1 MSRFAGLTPLLAPR
15 SVAVL
20 GASSDPT
27 RIGGRPI
34 AYMLAQTF
42 PGALYPVNPNRAEIQ
57 GLKAY
62 PSVADLPETPDVAI
76 VAVPSDLAPQAV
88 ADLAAKGCKAVVMF
102 TAGFAEMDDAGAV
115 IQQRMVATAK
125 AAGMRIL
132 GPNCLGV
139 FDARRSYYATFSSS
153 FDSGWPVP
161 GRIGIASQSGA
172 YGTHLYTLA
181 RNRGIGASL
190 CVMTGNEA
198 DVTVGECIGW
208 LAENPEVDVIAVY
221 AEGIREA
228 PGLIAALQA
237 AKDARKPVV
246 MQKVGRSELGGKAAK
261 SHTASIAGDDA
272 VTEAVM
278 REFGVYRARN
288 SEEMLDIAHTATRKI
303 YPVAN
308 TLGVITVSG
317 GAGVLISDVAEG
329 LGLPMPEMPAAA
341 QAKLRA
347 LVPFCGPRNP
357 VDATAQVSNNVEL
370 VNTFM
375 ESMVKDGGYASV
387 LGFFSMTAS
396 SRRWPKIRE
405 QLNLVREQHL
415 DRLYVLSVIVP
426 QDRRDALESDGWVV
440 HEDPTRA
447 VTAIDAMGRFGA
459 AFAKPPGL
467 PAPEVPAVVL
477 PDATPSEAEAKRL
490 LASAG
495 IASAPEAACAAV
507 DDAVAAAAGF
517 GFPVVMKILSPD
529 ILHKSE
535 IGGVLL
541 DVGDADA
548 VRAGFALLLDRARAA
563 APAAR
568 IDGVLVAKQL
578 KGGVECI
585 LGIHRDPVFGPMAMF
600 GLGGIFVEILGDV
613 VFRRCPFGP
622 DVAEDMIRSIKGAPL
637 LLGRARPAAGGREG
651 AGGDAG
657 AAVRVRG
664 GGGGPAA
671 IDRPEPRVRD
681 AARAGRVRRGRGDRG
696 VLSRPFSRSWQTPEV
711 RRELMLKSFVKRNLR
726 RFDLDIVRPS
736 HGRTLMDFITDRKID
751 VVLDVG
757 VQYRAVRDIA
767 AGAGGMPAR
776 SYRSS
781 RCRRCSRPWPRPL
794 GMTRAGTCTTSDSG
808 R

>member
-15 SVAVL
+15 SIAVL

-34 AYMLAQTF
+34 AYMRAQNF

-76 VAVPSDLAPQAV
+76 VAVP
-88 ADLAAKGCKAVVMF
+88 ADLAAPAIEDLAKRGVKGVVMF
-102 TAGFAEMDDAGAV
+102 TAGFAEMDEAGAAA
-115 IQQRMVATAK
+115 QAKMVATAR
-125 AAGMRIL
+125 ASGMRIL

-153 FDSGWPVP
+153 FDSGWPVL

-190 CVMTGNEA
+190 CVMTGNEG

-208 LAENPEVDVIAVY
+208 LAENPDVDVIAVY

-228 PGLIAALQA
+228 PGLIAALEAARA
-237 AKDARKPVV
+237 AKKPVV
-246 MQKVGRSELGGKAAK
+246 MQKVGRSELGEKAAK

-278 REFGVYRARN
+278 AEFGVYRARN

-303 YPVAN
+303 YPVSN

-329 LGLPMPEMPAAA
+329 LGLAMPEMPLEA
-341 QAKLRA
+341 QQKLRA
-347 LVPFCGPRNP
+347 LVPFCAPRNP
-357 VDATAQVSNNVEL
+357 VDATAQVSNDVSL
-370 VNTFM
+370 VKTFT
-375 ESMVKDGGYASV
+375 ESMVRDGGYASV

-396 SRRWPKIRE
+396 SRRWPSIRE
-405 QLNLVREQHL
+405 QLNAVRAENP

-426 QDRRDALESDGWVV
+426 PEGRNALETDGWVV

-447 VTAIDAMGRFGA
+447 VVAIDAMGRYGA
-459 AFAKPPGL
+459 AFAVTPAD
-467 PAPEVPAVVL
+467 PAPVIAAVTL
-477 PDATPSEAEAKRL
+477 PPETPTEAEAKRL
-490 LASAG
+490 LAAAG
-495 IASAPEAACAAV
+495 IASAPEEACAAV
-507 DDAVAAAAGF
+507 DEAVAAARRF

-529 ILHKSE
+529 IVHKSE

-541 DVGDADA
+541 DIADEAA
-548 VRAGFALLLDRARAA
+548 VRSGFPLLLDRAKTA
-563 APAAR
+563 APSAR
-568 IDGVLVAKQL
+568 IEGVLVAKQL

-600 GLGGIFVEILGDV
+600 GLGGIFVEVLKDV

-622 DVAEDMIRSIKGAPL
+622 DTAEAMIRSIKGAPL
-637 LLGRARPAAGGREG
+637 LLGARGRKNADVKALAEMLSCLSAFAVAAGDRLQSIDLNPVLAMPEG
-651 AGGDAG
+651 AGAYAVDA
-657 AAVRVRG
+657 V
-664 GGGGPAA
+664 
-671 IDRPEPRVRD
+671 I
-681 AARAGRVRRGRGDRG
+681 
-696 VLSRPFSRSWQTPEV
+696 EV
-711 RRELMLKSFVKRNLR
+711 S
-726 RFDLDIVRPS
+726 P
-736 HGRTLMDFITDRKID
+736 
-751 VVLDVG
+751 
-757 VQYRAVRDIA
+757 
-767 AGAGGMPAR
+767 
-776 SYRSS
+776 
-781 RCRRCSRPWPRPL
+781 
-794 GMTRAGTCTTSDSG
+794 
-808 R
+808 

>member
-1 MSRFAGLTPLLAPR
+1 MSMFAGLTPLLAPK

-20 GASSDPT
+20 GASSDAT
-27 RIGGRPI
+27 RIGGRPL
-34 AYMLAQTF
+34 AYMLQQKF
-42 PGALYPVNPNRAEIQ
+42 PGTLYPVNPNRAEVQ

-62 PSVADLPETPDVAI
+62 PTVADLPEVPDVAI
-76 VAVPSDLAPQAV
+76 VAVPSELAPQAV
-88 ADLAAKGCKAVVMF
+88 KDLGEKGCKAIVMF
-102 TAGFAEMDDAGAV
+102 TAGFAEVDDAGAAV
-115 IQQRMVATAK
+115 QDSMVATARSYK
-125 AAGMRIL
+125 MRIL

-153 FDSGWPVP
+153 FDSGWPTL

-181 RNRGIGASL
+181 RNRHIGASL

-221 AEGIREA
+221 AEGIRESA
-228 PGLIAALQA
+228 TLIAAFEA
-237 AKDARKPVV
+237 ARAARKPIV

-303 YPVAN
+303 YPVKN

-317 GAGVLISDVAEG
+317 GAGVLISDVADG
-329 LGLPMPEMPAAA
+329 LGLAMPEMP
-341 QAKLRA
+341 QASQDKLRE

-357 VDATAQVSNNVEL
+357 VDATAQVSNNISL
-370 VNTFM
+370 VKTFVD
-375 ESMVKDGGYASV
+375 EMVIAGKYQSV

-396 SRRWPKIRE
+396 SRRWPGIKE
-405 QLNLVREQHL
+405 QLNKTKEENPG
-415 DRLYVLSVIVP
+415 RLYALSVIVP
-426 QDRRDALESDGWVV
+426 PERRDELEADGWVV

-447 VTAIDAMGRFGA
+447 VTAIDAMGRFGE
-459 AFAKPPGL
+459 AFAAPKGQHAPAVGIVTL
-467 PAPEVPAVVL
+467 PA
-477 PDATPSEAEAKRL
+477 ATPSEAEAKRL

-495 IASAPEAACAAV
+495 IASAPEAACPTADA
-507 DDAVAAAAGF
+507 AVAAAEKF
-517 GFPVVMKILSPD
+517 GFPVVLKILSPD

-541 DVGDADA
+541 DVDSADA
-548 VRAGFALLLDRARAA
+548 VRAGFALLLERAKAA

-578 KGGVECI
+578 KGGTECI

-600 GLGGIFVEILGDV
+600 GLGGIFVEILKDV

-622 DVAEDMIRSIKGAPL
+622 DVAEDMILSIKGAPL
-637 LLGRARPAAGGREG
+637 LQGARGRPKADIKALADMLSRLSAFAVAAGDRLQSVDLNPVFAMPEG
-651 AGGDAG
+651 QGAFAADA
-657 AAVRVRG
+657 V
-664 GGGGPAA
+664 
-671 IDRPEPRVRD
+671 I
-681 AARAGRVRRGRGDRG
+681 
-696 VLSRPFSRSWQTPEV
+696 EV
-711 RRELMLKSFVKRNLR
+711 
-726 RFDLDIVRPS
+726 
-736 HGRTLMDFITDRKID
+736 
-751 VVLDVG
+751 
-757 VQYRAVRDIA
+757 
-767 AGAGGMPAR
+767 
-776 SYRSS
+776 
-781 RCRRCSRPWPRPL
+781 
-794 GMTRAGTCTTSDSG
+794 
-808 R
+808 

>member
-1 MSRFAGLTPLLAPR
+1 MSKFAGLTPLLAPR

-34 AYMLAQTF
+34 AYMLSQNF
-42 PGALYPVNPNRAEIQ
+42 PGKLYPVNPNRTEVQ

-62 PSVADLPETPDVAI
+62 PTVADLPEPPDVAI
-76 VAVPSDLAPQAV
+76 CAVPAELAPQAIQ
-88 ADLAAKGCKAVVMF
+88 DLAMKGCQGVIMF
-102 TAGFAEMDDAGAV
+102 TAGFAEVDDAGAAK
-115 IQQRMVATAK
+115 QAEMVAVAK
-125 AAGMRIL
+125 RHSMRIL

-181 RNRGIGASL
+181 RNRRIGASL
-190 CVMTGNEA
+190 CVMTGNEG

-228 PGLIAALQA
+228 PGLIAAFQA
-237 AKDARKPVV
+237 AREARKPIV

-303 YPVAN
+303 YPARN

-317 GAGVLISDVAEG
+317 GAGVLISDVADS
-329 LGLPMPEMPAAA
+329 LSLPMPEMPAEA
-341 QAKLRA
+341 QARLRA

-370 VNTFM
+370 VKTFM
-375 ESMVKDGGYASV
+375 DAMVVDGGYSSV

-396 SRRWPKIRE
+396 SRRWPKIKE
-405 QLNLVREQHL
+405 QLDLTKAENPG
-415 DRLYVLSVIVP
+415 RLYALSVIVP
-426 QDRRDALESDGWVV
+426 PDRRDELEADGWVV

-447 VTAIDAMGRFGA
+447 VTAIEAMGRFGTVFA
-459 AFAKPPGL
+459 ASPAQ
-467 PAPEVPAVVL
+467 PAPQVAAVTL
-477 PDATPSEAEAKRL
+477 PNVTPTEAEAKRL
-490 LASAG
+490 LAQAG
-495 IASAPEAACAAV
+495 IQSAPEKACTTAEEAVRAAEA
-507 DDAVAAAAGF
+507 F
-517 GFPVVMKILSPD
+517 GYPVVLKILSPD

-541 DVGDADA
+541 DITDADA
-548 VRAGFALLLDRARAA
+548 VRQGFALIVERAHKA
-563 APAAR
+563 APRAK
-568 IDGVLVAKQL
+568 IEGVLVARQL

-600 GLGGIFVEILGDV
+600 GLGGIFVEVLKDV
-613 VFRRCPFGP
+613 VFHRCPFGL
-622 DVAEDMIRSIKGAPL
+622 DVAETMIRGIKGAPL
-637 LLGRARPAAGGREG
+637 LLGARGRPKADINALAEMLSRLSAFAVACGDRLQSVDLNPVFAMPEGEG
-651 AGGDAG
+651 AFAVDA
-657 AAVRVRG
+657 VV
-664 GGGGPAA
+664 
-671 IDRPEPRVRD
+671 
-681 AARAGRVRRGRGDRG
+681 
-696 VLSRPFSRSWQTPEV
+696 EV
-711 RRELMLKSFVKRNLR
+711 ATE
-726 RFDLDIVRPS
+726 
-736 HGRTLMDFITDRKID
+736 
-751 VVLDVG
+751 
-757 VQYRAVRDIA
+757 
-767 AGAGGMPAR
+767 
-776 SYRSS
+776 
-781 RCRRCSRPWPRPL
+781 
-794 GMTRAGTCTTSDSG
+794 
-808 R
+808 

>member
-15 SVAVL
+15 SIAVL
-20 GASSDPT
+20 GASSDAT

-34 AYMLAQTF
+34 AYMRAQGF
-42 PGALYPVNPNRAEIQ
+42 QGALYPVNPNRAEIQ

-62 PSVADLPETPDVAI
+62 PSVADLPETPDVAV
-76 VAVPSDLAPQAV
+76 VAVPAE
-88 ADLAAKGCKAVVMF
+88 LAAPAIEALAKRGVKGVVMF
-102 TAGFAEMDDAGAV
+102 TAGFAEMDEDGAV
-115 IQQRMVATAK
+115 KQDAMVATAR

-153 FDSGWPVP
+153 FDSGWPVL

-228 PGLIAALQA
+228 PGLIAALEA
-237 AKDARKPVV
+237 ARAARKPVV
-246 MQKVGRSELGGKAAK
+246 MQKVGRSELGSKAAK

-303 YPVAN
+303 YPVKN
-308 TLGVITVSG
+308 SLGVITVSG
-317 GAGVLISDVAEG
+317 GAGVLISDVAEV
-329 LGLPMPEMPAAA
+329 LGLAMPEMPVDA
-341 QAKLRA
+341 QKKLRD
-347 LVPFCGPRNP
+347 LVPFCAPRNP
-357 VDATAQVSNNVEL
+357 VDATAQVSNDVTL
-370 VNTFM
+370 VKTFT
-375 ESMVKDGGYASV
+375 ESMVRDGGYASV

-396 SRRWPKIRE
+396 SRRWPSIRE
-405 QLNLVREQHL
+405 QLNVVKSEYP

-426 QDRRDALESDGWVV
+426 PERRDELEADGWVV

-459 AFAKPPGL
+459 AFAAEVADAAPLVPALTL
-467 PAPEVPAVVL
+467 PAS
-477 PDATPSEAEAKRL
+477 TPSEAEAKRL
-490 LASAG
+490 LAAAG
-495 IASAPEAACAAV
+495 ISSAPEAACSTAEEAV
-507 DDAVAAAAGF
+507 TAAGRF
-517 GFPVVMKILSPD
+517 GFPVVMKILSAD

-541 DVGDADA
+541 DISDPDA
-548 VRAGFALLLDRARAA
+548 VRSGFALLLQRAKAA

-568 IDGVLVAKQL
+568 IEGVLVAKQL

-600 GLGGIFVEILGDV
+600 GLGGIFVEILKDV
-613 VFRRCPFGP
+613 VFRRCPFGV
-622 DVAEDMIRSIKGAPL
+622 DTAEAMIRSIKGAPL
-637 LLGRARPAAGGREG
+637 LLGARGRKPADVKALAEMLARLSVFAVAAGEG
-651 AGGDAG
+651 LVSIDLNPVFAMPEGEGVFAADA
-657 AAVRVRG
+657 V
-664 GGGGPAA
+664 
-671 IDRPEPRVRD
+671 I
-681 AARAGRVRRGRGDRG
+681 
-696 VLSRPFSRSWQTPEV
+696 EV
-711 RRELMLKSFVKRNLR
+711 
-726 RFDLDIVRPS
+726 
-736 HGRTLMDFITDRKID
+736 G
-751 VVLDVG
+751 
-757 VQYRAVRDIA
+757 
-767 AGAGGMPAR
+767 
-776 SYRSS
+776 
-781 RCRRCSRPWPRPL
+781 
-794 GMTRAGTCTTSDSG
+794 
-808 R
+808 

>member
-1 MSRFAGLTPLLAPR
+1 MSRFAGLTPLLAPH

-34 AYMLAQTF
+34 AYMRAQGF
-42 PGALYPVNPNRAEIQ
+42 SGALYPVNPNRTEIQ

-62 PSVADLPETPDVAI
+62 PSIADLPEAPDVAI
-76 VAVPSDLAPQAV
+76 VAVPAELAAPAIEDLARRGV
-88 ADLAAKGCKAVVMF
+88 KGVVMF
-102 TAGFAEMDDAGAV
+102 TAGFAEMDDDGAAA
-115 IQQRMVATAK
+115 QAKMVATAR

-190 CVMTGNEA
+190 CIMTGNEG
-198 DVTVGECIGW
+198 DVTIGECIGW

-237 AKDARKPVV
+237 ARDAKKPVV
-246 MQKVGRSELGGKAAK
+246 MQKVGRSELGTKAAK
-261 SHTASIAGDDA
+261 SHTASIAGNDA

-278 REFGVYRARN
+278 AEFGVFRARN

-303 YPVAN
+303 YPVKN

-329 LGLPMPEMPAAA
+329 LGLLMPEMPMDA
-341 QAKLRA
+341 QRKLRA
-347 LVPFCGPRNP
+347 LVPFCAPRNP
-357 VDATAQVSNNVEL
+357 VDATAQVSNDVTL
-370 VNTFM
+370 VKTFT
-375 ESMVKDGGYASV
+375 ETMVRDGGYASV

-396 SRRWPKIRE
+396 SRRWPQIRE
-405 QLNLVREQHL
+405 QLNLVRVEYP
-415 DRLYVLSVIVP
+415 DRLYVLSVIAP
-426 QDRRDALESDGWVV
+426 AERRDELERDGWVV

-447 VTAIDAMGRFGA
+447 VTAIDAMGRYGA
-459 AFAKPPGL
+459 AFAANPAGAPP
-467 PAPEVPAVVL
+467 PVPAVTL
-477 PDATPSEAEAKRL
+477 PAATPSEAEAKRL
-490 LASAG
+490 LALAG
-495 IASAPEAACAAV
+495 IASAPEAACMTADEAL
-507 DDAVAAAAGF
+507 AAARRF

-541 DVGDADA
+541 DINDLDA
-548 VRAGFALLLDRARAA
+548 VRSGFALLLERAKVA
-563 APAAR
+563 APDAR

-578 KGGVECI
+578 QGGVECI

-600 GLGGIFVEILGDV
+600 GLGGIFVEVLQDV
-613 VFRRCPFGP
+613 VFHRCPFDHGT
-622 DVAEDMIRSIKGAPL
+622 AEAMIRAIKGAPL
-637 LLGRARPAAGGREG
+637 LLGARGRKKADVAALAEMLSRLSSFAVAAGDRLQSIDLNPVFAMPEGEG
-651 AGGDAG
+651 AFAVDA
-657 AAVRVRG
+657 V
-664 GGGGPAA
+664 
-671 IDRPEPRVRD
+671 I
-681 AARAGRVRRGRGDRG
+681 
-696 VLSRPFSRSWQTPEV
+696 EV
-711 RRELMLKSFVKRNLR
+711 
-726 RFDLDIVRPS
+726 
-736 HGRTLMDFITDRKID
+736 G
-751 VVLDVG
+751 
-757 VQYRAVRDIA
+757 
-767 AGAGGMPAR
+767 
-776 SYRSS
+776 
-781 RCRRCSRPWPRPL
+781 
-794 GMTRAGTCTTSDSG
+794 
-808 R
+808 

>member
-34 AYMLAQTF
+34 AYMQAQGF
-42 PGALYPVNPNRAEIQ
+42 PGGLYPVNPNRAEIQ

-62 PSVADLPETPDVAI
+62 ASVADLPETPDVAI
-76 VAVPSDLAPQAV
+76 VAVP
-88 ADLAAKGCKAVVMF
+88 ADLAAPSIEALARRGVKAVVMF
-102 TAGFAEMDDAGAV
+102 TAGFAEMDEHGAAA
-115 IQQRMVATAK
+115 QAAMVATARS
-125 AAGMRIL
+125 AGMRIL

-153 FDSGWPVP
+153 FDSGWPVL

-190 CVMTGNEA
+190 CVMTGNEG

-228 PGLIAALQA
+228 PGLIAALEAARA
-237 AKDARKPVV
+237 AKKPVV

-278 REFGVYRARN
+278 REFGVHRARN

-317 GAGVLISDVAEG
+317 GAGVLISDVAES
-329 LGLPMPEMPAAA
+329 LGLAMPEMPPQA
-341 QAKLRA
+341 QQKLRE
-347 LVPFCGPRNP
+347 LVPFCAPRNP
-357 VDATAQVSNNVEL
+357 VDATAQVSNDVTL
-370 VNTFM
+370 VKTFT
-375 ESMVKDGGYASV
+375 ESMVRDGGYASV

-396 SRRWPKIRE
+396 SRRWPRIRE
-405 QLNLVREQHL
+405 QLNVVRLEYP

-426 QDRRDALESDGWVV
+426 PERRDELEADGWVV

-447 VTAIDAMGRFGA
+447 VVAIEAMGRYGA
-459 AFAKPPGL
+459 AFAAGPAD
-467 PAPEVPAVVL
+467 PAPVVPVVTL
-477 PDATPSEAEAKRL
+477 PSATPSEAEAKRL
-490 LASAG
+490 LAGAG
-495 IASAPEAACAAV
+495 IASAPEAACATADEAV
-507 DDAVAAAAGF
+507 SAAQRF
-517 GFPVVMKILSPD
+517 GYPVVMKILSPD

-541 DVGDADA
+541 DISATDT
-548 VRAGFALLLDRARAA
+548 VRSGFALLLDRARAA
-563 APAAR
+563 APTAR
-568 IDGVLVAKQL
+568 IEGVLVAKQL
-578 KGGVECI
+578 TGGVECI

-600 GLGGIFVEILGDV
+600 GLGGIFVEILKDV
-613 VFRRCPFGP
+613 VFHRCPFGI
-622 DVAEDMIRSIKGAPL
+622 DTAEAMIRSIKGAPL
-637 LLGRARPAAGGREG
+637 LLGARGRKPADVKALAEMLSRLSAFAVAAGERLQSIDLNPVFAMPE
-651 AGGDAG
+651 
-657 AAVRVRG
+657 G
-664 GGGGPAA
+664 GGAFAA
-671 IDRPEPRVRD
+671 D
-681 AARAGRVRRGRGDRG
+681 AVI
-696 VLSRPFSRSWQTPEV
+696 EV
-711 RRELMLKSFVKRNLR
+711 
-726 RFDLDIVRPS
+726 
-736 HGRTLMDFITDRKID
+736 G
-751 VVLDVG
+751 
-757 VQYRAVRDIA
+757 
-767 AGAGGMPAR
+767 
-776 SYRSS
+776 
-781 RCRRCSRPWPRPL
+781 
-794 GMTRAGTCTTSDSG
+794 
-808 R
+808 

>member
-34 AYMLAQTF
+34 AYMRAQNF
-42 PGALYPVNPNRAEIQ
+42 PGALYPVNPNRTEIQ

-62 PSVADLPETPDVAI
+62 PSVAELPETPDVAI
-76 VAVPSDLAPQAV
+76 VAVP
-88 ADLAAKGCKAVVMF
+88 ADLAAPAIEDLAKRGVKGVIMF
-102 TAGFAEMDDAGAV
+102 TAGFAEMDDDGAV
-115 IQQRMVATAK
+115 AQAKMVATARG
-125 AAGMRIL
+125 AGMRIL

-190 CVMTGNEA
+190 CVMTGNEG

-228 PGLIAALQA
+228 PGLIAALEAARA
-237 AKDARKPVV
+237 AKKPVV
-246 MQKVGRSELGGKAAK
+246 MQKVGRSELGTKAAK

-278 REFGVYRARN
+278 AEFGVFRARN

-303 YPVAN
+303 YPVKN

-317 GAGVLISDVAEG
+317 GAGVLISDVAES
-329 LGLPMPEMPAAA
+329 LGLAMPEMPMEA
-341 QAKLRA
+341 QRKLRA
-347 LVPFCGPRNP
+347 LVPFCAPRNP
-357 VDATAQVSNNVEL
+357 VDATAQVSNDVTL
-370 VNTFM
+370 VKTFT
-375 ESMVKDGGYASV
+375 ETMVRDGGYASV

-396 SRRWPKIRE
+396 SRRWPQIRE
-405 QLNLVREQHL
+405 QLNLVRIEYPE
-415 DRLYVLSVIVP
+415 RLYVLSVIVP
-426 QDRRDALESDGWVV
+426 ADRRDELESDGWVV

-447 VTAIDAMGRFGA
+447 VAAIEAMGRYGA
-459 AFAKPPGL
+459 AFAAKQADTAQPVAAVTL
-467 PAPEVPAVVL
+467 PA
-477 PDATPSEAEAKRL
+477 ATPSEAEAKRL
-490 LASAG
+490 LGLAG
-495 IASAPEAACAAV
+495 VASAPESACATA
-507 DDAVAAAAGF
+507 DEAVAAADRF

-541 DVGDADA
+541 DITDVDA
-548 VRAGFALLLDRARAA
+548 VRAGFALLRQRAKAA
-563 APAAR
+563 APDAR
-568 IDGVLVAKQL
+568 IEGVLVAKQL

-600 GLGGIFVEILGDV
+600 GLGGIFVEVLKDV

-622 DVAEDMIRSIKGAPL
+622 ETAEAMIRSIKGAPL
-637 LLGRARPAAGGREG
+637 LLGARGRKNADVAALAEMLSRLSAFAVAAGDRLQSIDLNPVFAMPEGEG
-651 AGGDAG
+651 AFAVDA
-657 AAVRVRG
+657 V
-664 GGGGPAA
+664 
-671 IDRPEPRVRD
+671 I
-681 AARAGRVRRGRGDRG
+681 
-696 VLSRPFSRSWQTPEV
+696 EV
-711 RRELMLKSFVKRNLR
+711 DQASPVM
-726 RFDLDIVRPS
+726 
-736 HGRTLMDFITDRKID
+736 
-751 VVLDVG
+751 
-757 VQYRAVRDIA
+757 
-767 AGAGGMPAR
+767 
-776 SYRSS
+776 
-781 RCRRCSRPWPRPL
+781 
-794 GMTRAGTCTTSDSG
+794 
-808 R
+808 